1 MKNNK
6 MKCKLPETKRQS
18 SRISMEP
25 DRYGQNTL
33 TVKVLLFPKHISSTM
48 SVITIDD
55 TLRGNK
61 ESMPSPQ
68 KGFQT
73 NRLKR
78 KGKIKNIEN
87 NNVTITKKIKVNNG
101 EKNLIEIMLMRVLI
115 RIICSRIKH

>member
-1 MKNNK
+1 
-6 MKCKLPETKRQS
+6 
-18 SRISMEP
+18 
-25 DRYGQNTL
+25 
-33 TVKVLLFPKHISSTM
+33 M
-48 SVITIDD
+48 SVITIDN

-68 KGFQT
+68 KRFQT

-101 EKNLIEIMLMRVLI
+101 EKT
-115 RIICSRIKH
+115 